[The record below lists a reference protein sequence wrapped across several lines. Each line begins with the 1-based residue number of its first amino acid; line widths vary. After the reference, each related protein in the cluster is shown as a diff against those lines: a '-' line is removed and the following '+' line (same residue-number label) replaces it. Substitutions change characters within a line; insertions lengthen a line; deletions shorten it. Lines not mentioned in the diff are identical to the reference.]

1 MERTKLL
8 VSSSNRHTKFQ
19 RQSTDDNDNGCFT
32 NANSLRL
39 SKWRHDTQHIDTQH
53 NDTQHEVLICT
64 TQHKQHSA

>member
-8 VSSSNRHTKFQ
+8 GSPSNRHTKFQ
-19 RQSTDDNDNGCFT
+19 RQSTDDNGCFT
-32 NANSLRL
+32 NAYSLLL

-53 NDTQHEVLICT
+53 NDAQHEVLICA